1 MPEIPENSFLSFLN
15 MALPAIHRDGIK
27 AYIYETM
34 GFLPT
39 HHENKK
45 GVLWYRLLN
54 KSSF

>member
-1 MPEIPENSFLSFLN
+1 MGRLPLGHTIWF
-15 MALPAIHRDGIK
+15 PAIHHDGIK
-27 AYIYETM
+27 AYIYETI
-34 GFLPT
+34 GFLLT